1 MESTGAQG
9 SNISTCQVS
18 MNQFQKV
25 LYIWIRYNP
34 NKALTK
40 DFIKMHP
47 FNNIYLLDIGGI

>member
-40 DFIKMHP
+40 DFIKCIHSI
-47 FNNIYLLDIGGI
+47 IYLLDIGGI